1 MREPFR
7 PRMGVEAMT
16 EGDMAQDAGHEDH
29 AIREAGEGESE
40 TFDLA
45 AEFERLATENA
56 ALKEQALRYAA
67 EAENTK
73 RRAER
78 ESNDA
83 RAYAIQRF
91 ARDLLDASDNLAR
104 AVAHA
109 PKNNPDP
116 AVSNFVMGVEMTE
129 KALQGAFE
137 RNGLKRVAPE
147 RGDRFDPNLHQAMTE
162 QPADDVPAGSV
173 LSVMQAGYELFGRI
187 VRPALVVVSAKAA
200 ANATA
205 EHASPYNTAPLDARG
220 GELDTKA

>member
-1 MREPFR
+1 
-7 PRMGVEAMT
+7 MT
-16 EGDMAQDAGHEDH
+16 EGDMAEDGGYENHNGHES
-29 AIREAGEGESE
+29 GEGEAE
-40 TFDLA
+40 AFDLA

-109 PKNNPDP
+109 PKNHPDP
-116 AVSNFVMGVEMTE
+116 AVSNFVLGVEMTE

-137 RNGLKRVAPE
+137 RNGLKRVAPD

-162 QPADDVPAGSV
+162 QPADDLPPGSI
-173 LSVMQAGYELFGRI
+173 LTVMQAGYELFGRI

-200 ANATA
+200 ANPTT
-205 EHASPYNTAPLDARG
+205 EHASPYSAAPSDARG

>member
-1 MREPFR
+1 MS
-7 PRMGVEAMT
+7 
-16 EGDMAQDAGHEDH
+16 EGDMAEGDGYEDH
-29 AIREAGEGESE
+29 SSHESGDGESE

-116 AVSNFVMGVEMTE
+116 TVSNFVLGVEMTE

-137 RNGLKRVAPE
+137 RNGLKRVAPG

-162 QPADDVPAGSV
+162 QPADDVPPGSV
-173 LSVMQAGYELFGRI
+173 LTVMQAGYELFGRI
-187 VRPALVVVSAKAA
+187 VRPALVVVSAKGAA
-200 ANATA
+200 AATTSA
-205 EHASPYNTAPLDARG
+205 EHASPYGAAPSDSRG

>member
-1 MREPFR
+1 MN
-7 PRMGVEAMT
+7 
-16 EGDMAQDAGHEDH
+16 EGDLAGGEGYEDLSAHES
-29 AIREAGEGESE
+29 GEGESE
-40 TFDLA
+40 AFDLA

-116 AVSNFVMGVEMTE
+116 TVSNFVLGVEMTE

-137 RNGLKRVAPE
+137 RNGLKKVAPG

-162 QPADDVPAGSV
+162 QPADDLPPGSV
-173 LSVMQAGYELFGRI
+173 LTVMQAGYELFGRI
-187 VRPALVVVSAKAA
+187 VRPALVVVSAKGAA
-200 ANATA
+200 AASTSTSA
-205 EHASPYNTAPLDARG
+205 EHASPYGAAPLESRG

>member
-1 MREPFR
+1 
-7 PRMGVEAMT
+7 MT
-16 EGDMAQDAGHEDH
+16 EGDMAEDGGYENHNGHES
-29 AIREAGEGESE
+29 GEGEAE
-40 TFDLA
+40 AFDLA

-116 AVSNFVMGVEMTE
+116 AVSNFVLGVEMTE

-137 RNGLKRVAPE
+137 RNGLKRVAPD

-162 QPADDVPAGSV
+162 QPADDLPPGSI
-173 LSVMQAGYELFGRI
+173 LTVMQAGYELFGRI

-200 ANATA
+200 ANPTT
-205 EHASPYNTAPLDARG
+205 EHASPYSAAPSDARG